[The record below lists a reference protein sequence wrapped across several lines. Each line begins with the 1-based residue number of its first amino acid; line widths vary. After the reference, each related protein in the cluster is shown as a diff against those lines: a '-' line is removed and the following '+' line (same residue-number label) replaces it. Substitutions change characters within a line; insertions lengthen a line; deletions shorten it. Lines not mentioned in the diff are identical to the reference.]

1 MKLTIGIPNANDIRL
16 LYELNQQ
23 NIPELGSLDDADQL
37 KSLIEIA
44 FLTIILK
51 HKNQIIGFCLLF
63 REGSSYNSPNYI
75 YYNTKYDKFI
85 YVDRVV
91 VSSDFTNN
99 GGGKLIYNQ
108 VFKIAVEEN
117 LTVCCEV
124 NEKPL
129 NEISLAFHKK
139 LGFYKTHE
147 KEYPKKKVAFLEK
160 PPLSNSQINE

>member
-1 MKLTIGIPNANDIRL
+1 MRLSLGVTNANDITL

-23 NIPELGSLDDADQL
+23 NIPELGSLDSADHL

-44 FLTIILK
+44 FSTIVLM

-63 REGSSYNSPNYI
+63 REGSSYNSPNYS
-75 YYNTKYDKFI
+75 YFNTKYDKFI

-91 VSSDFTNN
+91 VSSDFIGK
-99 GGGKLIYNQ
+99 GGGRLMYQK
-108 VFKIAVEEN
+108 VFEIAEKNN
-117 LTVCCEV
+117 LTICCEV

-129 NEISLAFHKK
+129 NEISLAFHNK

-147 KEYPKKKVAFLEK
+147 KAYAKKKVAFLEK
-160 PPLSNSQINE
+160 PPCQLNK